1 MLTSTSLWDVRGEP
15 AMGSIL
21 DFGPIAE
28 DWTPGGAS
36 TGIFFILVV
45 PYLKHRQSD
54 KDEHCPHASH
64 HHNSPAKKQQTKH
77 PSAFDLVL

>member
-28 DWTPGGAS
+28 DWTPGGVGGGLQLEFYIS
-36 TGIFFILVV
+36 VV
-45 PYLKHRQSD
+45 PYLKHRHSD
-54 KDEHCPHASH
+54 
-64 HHNSPAKKQQTKH
+64 
-77 PSAFDLVL
+77 